1 MKVTFLSANTYDDPS
16 KNNGD
21 CILVDNGT
29 ELVIFDCGCEE
40 HAMRVVECMEA
51 NSYQKAKLVLSHND
65 ADHFD
70 GIPYLIEQ
78 GVLSEVYTLLLLKY
92 KDELLDRINDK
103 RRTRDS
109 IAKSIEEIYSNIYS
123 LSGEV
128 TLKDI
133 FTDTNVATGIT
144 IPGPDKEYSLEAVA
158 KRIDGR
164 ESDDIDKETIVN
176 AVSTQ
181 LSVDFGSGKKLLLTG
196 DSNFKAIESTVK
208 SHSAIQLP
216 HHGKLSQAEEIFAVK
231 DNATIY
237 YVSDNTGDS
246 NGGSNKLREKYPR
259 ARVIHNTINGDQT
272 CTAESFK
279 VTARVGTY
287 FVGEQS

>member
-29 ELVIFDCGCEE
+29 ELVIFDCGCQE
-40 HAMRVVECMEA
+40 HAMRVIEYMEA
-51 NSYQKAKLVLSHND
+51 NFYEKAKLVLSHND

-123 LSGEV
+123 LSGDV

-133 FTDTNVATGIT
+133 FTDTAVATGIT
-144 IPGPDKEYSLEAVA
+144 IPGPDKEYSLDAVA
-158 KRIDGR
+158 KRIDSR

-181 LSVDFGSGKKLLLTG
+181 LSIDFGSGKELLLTG
-196 DSNFKAIESTVK
+196 DSSFVAIENNIK

-216 HHGKLSQAEEIFAVK
+216 HHGKLSQAEDVFAVK
-231 DNATIY
+231 NNATIY

-246 NGGSNKLREKYPR
+246 NGGSDDLRKKYSKGR
-259 ARVIHNTINGDQT
+259 AIYYTLNGDVT
-272 CTAESFK
+272 CTASSFQS
-279 VTARVGTY
+279 TASVGSY
-287 FVGEQS
+287 WWCL